1 MISSFPVSAKSSP
14 TETKVPASQ
23 SWCVI
28 GDLQPRT
35 PYIFQVLAVNQVGVS
50 GASSTVQTTTQ
61 EEGESFHRHSRL
73 GHSRTHAWRSWQLA
87 KMLDDPVSTQIA
99 STHPIFSPFCL

>member
-1 MISSFPVSAKSSP
+1 MSINNALSLSAKSSP
-14 TETKVPASQ
+14 TETKVAASQ

-35 PYIFQVLAVNQVGVS
+35 PYVFQVLAVNPVGVS

-61 EEGESFHRHSRL
+61 EEGEF
-73 GHSRTHAWRSWQLA
+73 
-87 KMLDDPVSTQIA
+87 KDST
-99 STHPIFSPFCL
+99 F